1 MENLI
6 DKRQVTAAVTKITWE
21 RIWLHLDVQ
30 ITFAEGAD
38 RESEPAFYLVNGLYK
53 EAEYMLQ

>member
-38 RESEPAFYLVNGLYK
+38 R
-53 EAEYMLQ
+53 